1 MKIGN
6 IALAAKWNKIIWS
19 TKIKTKK
26 KINLNRKIN
35 RKTENIQIKAN
46 SKHYKYNIWEYKYKN
61 NTQLYMITISFHV

>member
-19 TKIKTKK
+19 TEIKTKK
-26 KINLNRKIN
+26 KINLNRKMN

-46 SKHYKYNIWEYKYKN
+46 SKHYKYNIWEYKY
-61 NTQLYMITISFHV
+61 